1 MLSTSALSAMSK
13 LLAGTAFLAT
23 LLITPWLTIDP
34 INVPKLAVIV
44 VGGFM
49 CLGVLLAHREIFSQR
64 KYWPIL
70 GFAGVFLIDLVL
82 VFFKAGTNPNQE
94 FFGTNGRS
102 TGLLAYVSFCS
113 LLVAATVS
121 YSDELLERIKKVFL
135 LAGALSIFY
144 GLIQAFG
151 LDPFPWANPYSPV
164 FGFLG
169 NPNFQSS
176 FLGLTAVF
184 SLAIMLA
191 SYMRPPLLIGNAIY
205 QVLALYVIYR
215 TLSQQGFLVY
225 AGGASIIFVLWI
237 RTSKLQILAIPA
249 YVASAL
255 GFVMV
260 ALGSLNSGPLA
271 GLLYKTSVT
280 YRGDYWRAGLK
291 MGLDHPFFGV
301 GLDSYGDWYRRTRTL
316 EATLRRG
323 PEITSN
329 AAHNVLIDF
338 FANGGFPLAII
349 YLCLLVLVLRS
360 CYLVL
365 NRTHTYN
372 PAFIGLVAVWCAYQ
386 AQSIISL
393 NQLGLAVW
401 GWIFSG
407 LIIGYEINTR
417 NSNDKEEIIHSSQ
430 KSKSSFKANKSEVT
444 SVTVLGLLLGFLVG
458 LALSMPAVI
467 VSAKHK
473 STVDAGSYDKAIDLA
488 YAWPMEPLRMGQVA
502 SVLAG
507 NKYERESLE
516 VILDTVMK
524 FPDEYKI
531 WELLANAP
539 QATAEQK
546 AQALEQMKRLDPLN
560 PNLK

>member
-1 MLSTSALSAMSK
+1 MSK

-23 LLITPWLTIDP
+23 VFMTPWLTMDP
-34 INVPKLAVIV
+34 INVPKLAVIA

-49 CLGVLLAHREIFSQR
+49 CMGVLLAHKGIFGQKR
-64 KYWPIL
+64 YRLIL
-70 GFAGVFLIDLVL
+70 AFSLAFLIDLIS
-82 VFFKAGTNPNQE
+82 VFFIAGINPNQE

-102 TGLLAYVSFCS
+102 TGLLAYVSLCF
-113 LLVAATVS
+113 LLVAAAVS
-121 YSDELLERIKKVFL
+121 YSDGLLERIRRAFL
-135 LAGALSIFY
+135 TAGVLSIFY

-151 LDPFPWANPYSPV
+151 FDPFPWNIRYSPV

-184 SLAIMLA
+184 SLAMMLA
-191 SYMRPPLLIGNAIY
+191 SFKRPPLLIGYAIY
-205 QVLALYVIYR
+205 QVLALYVIHR

-225 AGGASIIFVLWI
+225 AGGAGLIFILWI
-237 RTSKLQILAIPA
+237 RTSKLKVLAIPA

-260 ALGSLNSGPLA
+260 TLGSLNSGPLA
-271 GLLYKTSVT
+271 GLLYKASVT
-280 YRGDYWRAGLK
+280 YRGDYWRAGIK

-349 YLCLLVLVLRS
+349 YLSLLVLVLRS

-365 NRTHTYN
+365 RRTKTYN
-372 PAFIGLVAVWCAYQ
+372 PTFIGLVAVWCAYQ

-401 GWIFSG
+401 GWIISG

-417 NSNDKEEIIHSSQ
+417 DSKDKEGVNQSSQ
-430 KSKSSFKANKSEVT
+430 KGKKSFKVSNGEVT
-444 SVTVLGLLLGFLVG
+444 PASVIGMFIGLIVG
-458 LALSMPAVI
+458 VALSMPVFM

-473 STVDAGSYDKAIDLA
+473 STLEAPTYDKIIELA
-488 YAWPMEPLRMGQVA
+488 YAWPNDGFRMRQIA
-502 SVLAG
+502 SVLAE
-507 NKYERESLE
+507 NNDESKSLV
-516 VILDTVMK
+516 VILEAGK
-524 FPDEYKI
+524 RFPDQYKI
-531 WELLANAP
+531 WEFLANAP
-539 QATAEQK
+539 QATADQK

-560 PNLK
+560 PNLN